1 MTTAR
6 VELPDK
12 LVPVFTG
19 PARYRGAYGG
29 RGSGKSFSFA
39 KMLAVRG
46 YARPLRILCGRE
58 IQNSIKESSM
68 AEVIRAIDSEPWLAR
83 HYDYGESF
91 IRGANGT
98 EFIFKGLK
106 HNARGIKSMAAI
118 NIAWIEEA
126 EAVSEESWRSLIRFF
141 VLRNRLFVDHEAW
154 GVGVELDRIPAFY
167 DAVPGARKWPIKADA
182 ARPETISYLRRQG
195 FNISAAEKWRGS
207 VEDGI
212 THLKGYDGIVIHERC
227 RHTAAEFSKYSHKI
241 DRRTGDVLPAIVDK
255 WNHCIDAIR
264 YGHDGLIQRRGS
276 MDVWAR
282 LAL

>member
-98 EFIFKGLK
+98 EFIFTEWVPYLVEGLAPGQVDISLELQDAQG
-106 HNARGIKSMAAI
+106 NFIPGPFNSVTRTVTL
-118 NIAWIEEA
+118 EA
-126 EAVSEESWRSLIRFF
+126 PEVG
-141 VLRNRLFVDHEAW
+141 DD
-154 GVGVELDRIPAFY
+154 GV
-167 DAVPGARKWPIKADA
+167 
-182 ARPETISYLRRQG
+182 
-195 FNISAAEKWRGS
+195 
-207 VEDGI
+207 
-212 THLKGYDGIVIHERC
+212 
-227 RHTAAEFSKYSHKI
+227 
-241 DRRTGDVLPAIVDK
+241 
-255 WNHCIDAIR
+255 
-264 YGHDGLIQRRGS
+264 
-276 MDVWAR
+276 
-282 LAL
+282 